1 MRNYR
6 SVAVA
11 AIIALALVSPAAA
24 QSAPPERPGK
34 VDVSRVAAGTYKV
47 DTDHTQVAFTV
58 NHFGFTDYHGLIG
71 GSSGTLTLDPKQPGA
86 ARVEIEIPLAAA
98 ITTSKALDEH
108 LRKADFFETAKY
120 PKATFRST
128 RIEVDGERARIV
140 GDLTL
145 RGVTHPVVLDARFT
159 GAGVNPMN
167 KAATIGFEAS
177 TTIKR
182 SAFGMTY
189 VVPMVSDQVDLQISA
204 AFEKAD

>member
-1 MRNYR
+1 MRIFLPA
-6 SVAVA
+6 AVA
-11 AIIALALVSPAAA
+11 AVVLVLSGPASA
-24 QSAPPERPGK
+24 QSAPPERPGRP
-34 VDVSRVAAGTYKV
+34 DVSRVAAGTYKV

-71 GSSGTLTLDPKQPGA
+71 GSTGSLTIDPSQPA
-86 ARVEIEIPLAAA
+86 AAKVEIEIPLGAA
-98 ITTSKALDEH
+98 ITTSKALDAH
-108 LRKADFFETAKY
+108 LQKADFFETARF

-145 RGVTHPVVLDARFT
+145 RGVTQPVVLDARFT

-177 TTIKR
+177 TSIKR
-182 SAFGMTY
+182 SAFGMTFA
-189 VVPMVSDQVDLQISA
+189 VPMVSDQVDLTIAA
-204 AFEKAD
+204 AFEKAN